1 MSMILRHPQVPSFS
15 LAFLSFLSCSP
26 LHYILF
32 YFTFSSLKRPP
43 VFCSSVY
50 FLSLHKRFA
59 LLLSILLAAPRLPH
73 VSQEIPDSCTSHPVF
88 CHHHHFVCA
97 RACICVRERN
107 SANLATWLGS
117 YTNWRWSETLH
128 LPLQQLLSRG
138 PTATVRW
145 QKSSLQP
152 QSTWESPELCALTH
166 TCTTGF
172 VKAVQL
178 HFSLHGS
185 AVDLC
190 WLLTFIAGSCTPWRD
205 WAGFNQ

>member
-32 YFTFSSLKRPP
+32 CFTFSSLKRPP

-50 FLSLHKRFA
+50 FLSLYKIFA

-117 YTNWRWSETLH
+117 YANWRWSETLH
-128 LPLQQLLSRG
+128 LPLQQLLYS
-138 PTATVRW
+138 
-145 QKSSLQP
+145 
-152 QSTWESPELCALTH
+152 H
-166 TCTTGF
+166 
-172 VKAVQL
+172 
-178 HFSLHGS
+178 S
-185 AVDLC
+185 AVAEIKLTAPEHLGKPRALC
-190 WLLTFIAGSCTPWRD
+190 LDTHMYHWIC
-205 WAGFNQ
+205 